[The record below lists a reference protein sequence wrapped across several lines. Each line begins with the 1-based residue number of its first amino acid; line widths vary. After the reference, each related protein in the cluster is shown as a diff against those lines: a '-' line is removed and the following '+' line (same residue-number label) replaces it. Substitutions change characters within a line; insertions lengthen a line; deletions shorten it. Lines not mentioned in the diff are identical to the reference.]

1 MVRAR
6 SAPNRAAN
14 FPTVYLLAAG
24 GTRLFYLAVVIVYAV
39 KMDRL
44 EAAMFVDGDPE
55 GTRAGKE
62 ER

>member
-24 GTRLFYLAVVIVYAV
+24 GTLLFYLAVVIVYAV

-44 EAAMFVDGDPE
+44 EAAMF
-55 GTRAGKE
+55 KE